1 MLLYKLLELL
11 KSMFTVANA
20 IKVSE
25 FIETILVGGFTI
37 IIGLGFAVICLNII
51 FGIGAMFFTPLALL
65 FQGIKW
71 GAEDIADA
79 IKLKRKKV
87 E

>member
-25 FIETILVGGFTI
+25 FIETILVGGFVI
-37 IIGLGFAVICLNII
+37 FAGLGLLALLLSIIWAIFA
-51 FGIGAMFFTPLALL
+51 TPLALL

-71 GAEDIADA
+71 VAEDIMDA
-79 IKLKRKKV
+79 INPKAKKV

>member
-1 MLLYKLLELL
+1 MLLYKLLEFLQ
-11 KSMFTVANA
+11 SMFTVANA
-20 IKVSE
+20 EKVWK
-25 FIETILVGGFTI
+25 FIEPILVGGFEIFASLALLAFLLSI
-37 IIGLGFAVICLNII
+37 IW
-51 FGIGAMFFTPLALL
+51 AMIVTPLALL

-71 GAEDIADA
+71 GAEDIVNA